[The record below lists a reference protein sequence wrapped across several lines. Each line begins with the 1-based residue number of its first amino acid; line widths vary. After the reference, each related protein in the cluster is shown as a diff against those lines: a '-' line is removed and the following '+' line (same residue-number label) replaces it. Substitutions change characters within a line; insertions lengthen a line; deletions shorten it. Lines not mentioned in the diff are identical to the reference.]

1 MFIVVVGV
9 LSIVLTLNGP
19 PFRFVT
25 DTRLVLVCLALAV
38 ALPPLV
44 ALIFARRA
52 VQLFD
57 RRPDQPS
64 RGQGALH
71 TGMML
76 AQWLLGAVHAGLLL
90 ATDWRKLVASTPV
103 VGHWIVIPDL
113 IAIAPFIFTV
123 FLMWIACYPADR
135 AVRQIALELHLLQGR
150 PVRPVWSLGQFLS
163 YSFRHQVAFIL
174 IPMIV
179 MLAVSD
185 LALRYEDRLGALIRL
200 PHAADLL
207 IGVAAILVAVV
218 APELLRHV
226 WATERLPDGPL
237 RDRLLAMA
245 RTLGVRCREILVWR
259 SGGMIVNAAVMG
271 VVPPLR
277 YVLITDAMLE
287 QLDDTKIEAVFGH
300 EVGHV
305 RHHHIPFYLL
315 FALISGC
322 LLTVF
327 AVRTHGL
334 SRTDPIL
341 YQALLA
347 AAGTLLLVKWGV
359 LFGWVSRRFER
370 QADTFGVRALALAGL
385 PCAQPCELHSGG
397 ENGGGARL
405 RDPLCRTGAAIFGD
419 ALHEVAVLN
428 GIQADARSWRHSSIS
443 SRARFVQRLAASP
456 KLYRTFQSR
465 VTLIQGVITLLAAVC
480 ALWAA
485 WEMRLVHTVLSWIGW
500 TV

>member
-19 PFRFVT
+19 PFRYVT
-25 DTRLVLVCLALAV
+25 DPRLVLVCLGLAVIVPPAMALA
-38 ALPPLV
+38 A
-44 ALIFARRA
+44 ARRA
-52 VQLFD
+52 IRLFD

-64 RGQGALH
+64 RGQNALH
-71 TGMML
+71 KGMVL
-76 AQWLLGAVHAGLLL
+76 AQWLLGTMHAGLLL
-90 ATDWRKLVASTPV
+90 ATDWRRLVAATPV
-103 VGHWIVIPDL
+103 VGQWIVIPDL
-113 IAIAPFIFTV
+113 IAILPFLATI

-150 PVRPVWSLGQFLS
+150 PVRPVWSLGQYLD

-179 MLAVSD
+179 MLAVTD
-185 LALRYEDRLGALIRL
+185 LALRYEDRLSALIRV

-207 IGVAAILVAVV
+207 IGVAALLVAIV

-226 WATERLPDGPL
+226 WSTERLPDGPL
-237 RDRLLAMA
+237 RDRLMAMT

-259 SGGMIVNAAVMG
+259 SGGMVVNAAVMG

-287 QLDDTKIEAVFGH
+287 QVDDTKIEAVFGH
-300 EVGHV
+300 EAGHV

-327 AVRTHGL
+327 AMRTHGL
-334 SRTDPIL
+334 SRSAPAL
-341 YQALLA
+341 YQVLLA
-347 AAGTLLLVKWGV
+347 GVGTLLLIKWGV
-359 LFGWVSRRFER
+359 IFGWISRRFER

-385 PCAQPCELHSGG
+385 PCAAPCELHNGS
-397 ENGGGARL
+397 ENTGGASA
-405 RDPLCRTGAAIFGD
+405 RDPLCRTGATVFGD

-443 SRARFVQRLAASP
+443 SRARFIQRLAASP
-456 KLYRTFQSR
+456 KLYRAFQR
-465 VTLIQGVITLLAAVC
+465 HVTMIQIAIAVLAVVSAT
-480 ALWAA
+480 WAA
-485 WEMRLVHTVLSWIGW
+485 WEMRLVQAALSWIGW
-500 TV
+500 